1 MKAKS
6 ALKSLQRY
14 WEDTIVTRAAEWRGE
29 KDAARGWRN
38 RHLYIIAALMV
49 LCIFQYY
56 IDQTSLTSLPFFNN
70 SFFTGVHDVNRAL
83 FLIPIVYAALVFR
96 VRGSLITS
104 LIFLAAVLPRA
115 LFFSSYPNP
124 LFRALVFFVFAA
136 LIGLFIAAELN
147 RFEKEKKTNA
157 ELQAAYKKLNEYTQ
171 QLKDSQE
178 QLIQS
183 EKLSS
188 LGQLSAS
195 IAHEVNNP
203 LSGVLNYTQL
213 LIRKIESDRF
223 STETARDYL
232 AKMESELI
240 RSTGLV
246 RNLLDFARQSA
257 PTLVETDLND
267 VVNRVLDLTAHSARI
282 NKVEVIKELDPSLP
296 KLTAD
301 PNQLQQVFT
310 NLVVNAI
317 QAMPQG
323 GKLTL
328 STSHDGGQLKLQVR
342 DTGYGISA
350 ENMRKLF
357 TPFFSTKK
365 EVKGVGLGLAISYG
379 IIQRHRGKIDVQ
391 SEEGKGTTFTV
402 YLPVHH
408 EEGGSND
415 GKETEGLI
423 GRR

>member
-1 MKAKS
+1 MTTKS
-6 ALKSLQRY
+6 TFKSLQQY
-14 WEDTIVTRAAEWRGE
+14 WEDKIVARAAEW
-29 KDAARGWRN
+29 KVDTTKGWLN
-38 RHLYIIAALMV
+38 RHLLIIAAIVV

-56 IDQTSLTSLPFFNN
+56 VDQTPLTSLPFFSS

-83 FLIPIVYAALVFR
+83 FLIPIVYATLAFR

-104 LIFLAAVLPRA
+104 LIFLVAVLPRA
-115 LFFSSYPNP
+115 LAFSTYPNP
-124 LFRALVFFVFAA
+124 LLRALVFVVFAA

-147 RFEKEKKTNA
+147 RFERERKTNA
-157 ELQAAYKKLNEYTQ
+157 ELKAAYQKLNEYTQ

-188 LGQLSAS
+188 LGQLAAS

-203 LSGVLNYTQL
+203 LSGVLTYTQL
-213 LIRKIESDRF
+213 LTKRINSDKFSKES
-223 STETARDYL
+223 ALDYL
-232 AKMESELI
+232 AKMESELT

-257 PTLVETDLND
+257 PVLVETDLND
-267 VVNRVLDLTAHSARI
+267 IVNRVLELTAHSAKLA
-282 NKVEVIKELDPSLP
+282 KVEVIKELDSSLP

-301 PNQLQQVFT
+301 PNQLQQVCT
-310 NLVVNAI
+310 NLVLNAI

-328 STSHDGGQLKLQVR
+328 RTSLEKDQLKLEVK
-342 DTGYGISA
+342 DTGYGISP

-391 SEEGKGTTFTV
+391 SIEGKGTTFTV
-402 YLPVHH
+402 YLPVHQK
-408 EEGGSND
+408 EGGTND
-415 GKETEGLI
+415 GQETEGLT
-423 GRR
+423 GRG

>member
-1 MKAKS
+1 MTAKS
-6 ALKSLQRY
+6 ALNNVQRY
-14 WEDTIVTRAAEWRGE
+14 WEDNVVAKAAEW
-29 KDAARGWRN
+29 KADTRGWLN
-38 RHLYIIAALMV
+38 RHLWIVAAILV

-56 IDQTSLTSLPFFNN
+56 VDQTPLASMPFFSH

-83 FLIPIVYAALVFR
+83 FLIPIIYAALAFR

-115 LFFSSYPNP
+115 LVFSSYPSP
-124 LFRALVFFVFAA
+124 LLRALVFVVFAA
-136 LIGLFIAAELN
+136 AIGLFLATELN
-147 RFEKEKKTNA
+147 RFERERKTTA
-157 ELQAAYKKLNEYTQ
+157 ELKAAYKKLNEYTQ

-188 LGQLSAS
+188 LGQLAAS

-203 LSGVLNYTQL
+203 LSGVLTYTQL
-213 LIRKIESDRF
+213 LTKRINSDKFSKES
-223 STETARDYL
+223 ALDYL
-232 AKMESELI
+232 SKMESELT
-240 RSTGLV
+240 RSTGLI

-257 PTLVETDLND
+257 PALAETDLND
-267 VVNRVLDLTAHSARI
+267 IVNRVLELAAYSAKLA
-282 NKVEVIKELDPSLP
+282 KVEVVKELAPSLP

-317 QAMPQG
+317 QAMPEG
-323 GKLTL
+323 GLLTL
-328 STSHDGGQLKLQVR
+328 RTSLKKGQLKLDVQ
-342 DTGYGISA
+342 DTGYGISP

-379 IIQRHRGKIDVQ
+379 IIQRHRGKIEVQ
-391 SEEGKGTTFTV
+391 STEGKGTTFTV
-402 YLPVHH
+402 YLPVHQ
-408 EEGGSND
+408 
-415 GKETEGLI
+415 K
-423 GRR
+423 RRQ